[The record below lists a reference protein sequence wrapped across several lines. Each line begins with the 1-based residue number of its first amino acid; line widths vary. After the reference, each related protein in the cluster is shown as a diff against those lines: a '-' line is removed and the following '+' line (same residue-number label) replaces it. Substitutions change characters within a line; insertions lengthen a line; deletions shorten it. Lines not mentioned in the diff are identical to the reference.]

1 MPLDDLKKTVGKNR
15 LVKWFNMTSFVL
27 DIDLQHKIYKIDAN
41 HPLYKKSLLPDAR
54 KYLITDYG
62 LRDSYSEDW
71 KQIKEIKFTN
81 YAFVGLRNFFEAHP
95 QLFIHRLAK
104 GPPP

>member
-1 MPLDDLKKTVGKNR
+1 MPVDDLKKTLSKNR
-15 LVKWFNMTSFVL
+15 LVKWFNMTSFGL
-27 DIDLQHKIYKIDAN
+27 DIDLQHKIYKIDAS
-41 HPLYKKSLLPDAR
+41 HPFYKKSLLPDAR

-71 KQIKEIKFTN
+71 KTIKELKFTN

-95 QLFIHRLAK
+95 
-104 GPPP
+104 

>member
-1 MPLDDLKKTVGKNR
+1 MMPMDDLKKTVSKNR
-15 LVKWFNMTSFVL
+15 LVKWFNMTSFGL
-27 DIDLQHKIYKIDAN
+27 DIDLQHKIYKIDSS

-54 KYLITDYG
+54 KHLITDYG
-62 LRDSYSEDW
+62 LRDSYCEDW

-95 QLFIHRLAK
+95 
-104 GPPP
+104 